1 MMSAGSKLE
10 AALVA
15 NAVKLSKNAAAIL
28 PATWNLVQVEFAA
41 TNFSTLSA
49 AAAPSMHKFLQHSS
63 SLPAQRAGPFVGTEP
78 DQAIQSEVPK
88 AAISHSLP
96 DNCLTEHTQGSLDLA
111 RTSHTATNASE
122 VQHAREGSDSAHCLE
137 ELDTLA
143 DVDVNQ
149 QCQMLRGFEQ
159 RQALSRQK
167 ATNPSGLKRTHTGH
181 IQQAGKLS
189 KLVHDSGQRTIT
201 SLFRKG

>member
-1 MMSAGSKLE
+1 MSAGSKLE

-15 NAVKLSKNAAAIL
+15 NAVKLSKNAAAVL

-49 AAAPSMHKFLQHSS
+49 AAAPSMHKFLQPSS
-63 SLPAQRAGPFVGTEP
+63 SLPAQRAGPLVGTEP
-78 DQAIQSEVPK
+78 DRVIQSEVPK

-111 RTSHTATNASE
+111 RNSHTATNASE
-122 VQHAREGSDSAHCLE
+122 VQHARESSDSTHCLE

-181 IQQAGKLS
+181 IKQAGKLS